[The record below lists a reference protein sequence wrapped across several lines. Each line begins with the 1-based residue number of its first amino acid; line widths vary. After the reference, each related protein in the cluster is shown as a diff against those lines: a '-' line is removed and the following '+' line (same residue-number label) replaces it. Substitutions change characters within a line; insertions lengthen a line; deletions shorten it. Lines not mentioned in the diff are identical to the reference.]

1 MSYITDLW
9 NEWVSDDALLL
20 LDYFKWKNQ
29 KEFTLSEIIR
39 DIHLESVIEKKTFK
53 DGDLYYKESEDF
65 IPHFNLSTSVL
76 VSLAMILSE
85 SLKEG
90 KFTMKNEDNSFPYD
104 ITIRIIATKEE
115 VQLIKTCLDYFI
127 NNVTEFEEY
136 EFIESYAD
144 DYLNDCRK
152 ISNELSKFY

>member
-9 NEWVSDDALLL
+9 DKWVSDDTLLL

-39 DIHLESVIEKKTFK
+39 DIHLESVIEEKTFK
-53 DGDLYYKESEDF
+53 DGDLYYKEREDF

-90 KFTMKNEDNSFPYD
+90 KFTIKNADNAFPHN
-104 ITIRIIATKEE
+104 ITIQIIAAKEE

-144 DYLNDCRK
+144 DYLNDCQK